1 MKRVT
6 FTILS
11 MLFGLT
17 SMQAQTDVT
26 HLITNPDFEAEVAV
40 TGWTNSGIGPQGN
53 NEFSMKHGNT
63 YIETWTGW
71 GGTVADRTIKQ
82 TLMDLPAGVY
92 TLTVGAHN
100 IQQGEPNVKQTGAF
114 IFANHNMTE
123 VNLPNDYS
131 VTATCTD
138 GTLTIGACTQKAT
151 GNWVCFDN
159 FRLTYTIV
167 ADSLQPYLNQ
177 LIAEAESVNLH
188 LSGDAQ
194 EELDNAIANAKNFVG
209 SQESE
214 GLDEALK
221 RLRMTIRAYGL
232 VNASPENPIEM
243 TELIKN
249 PSFEDGNKGWT
260 TSMSTQGNDV
270 FNVKSGYTYLE
281 KWCWVGGT
289 IANEY
294 GTAYT
299 RQIITDLPAGNYRL
313 TCVAQNIQENSA
325 NTKYDGA
332 YIYGGTSQ
340 TQVYTRGE
348 YAVEFTCITGE
359 AEIGFRADE
368 AKGNWV
374 AVDNFRLFYI
384 GSSTEANQ
392 ALLQARISTA
402 EELAA
407 KKMQVDTLAQLN
419 QAIEAAKNL
428 TSSADIPNIALTL
441 DGIIAKAESSVKA
454 YSDLKTSIMTIQIKA
469 NNGANKNG
477 IAELQQAIDEAN
489 AIYEAGLAT
498 NDELALAGQELENVL
513 FVFNVSN
520 PSGSVPTVTTH
531 PEVIYGCKAAVG
543 RSTVSGRN
551 ILERGFCWS
560 EGPDPTVFDNRSHT
574 TYNFNG
580 EIYLMDNLKS
590 STTYYVRAYAI
601 TNTYAVGYGDVVRII
616 TLPEA
621 KVTFTYNWAGD
632 EETNARIYGGAVTTV
647 SYLNTWTSIRGF
659 NASINYDAGDSGAH
673 GGYGGWI
680 SIGGGFAQ
688 NPGTIMHE
696 IGHGI
701 GVGQHWR
708 YTSWDS
714 PLHPTMYWTGERAN
728 RVFAFFENQPDEF
741 DSEGNFTYGGNHT
754 VSDGDRVH
762 VCYGLSGVTAPID
775 LLRQAAYYQGMYE
788 DGMPAVGD
796 GACPFY
802 SFDCNEEEKYYL
814 TNEGVS
820 TGRRFLQ
827 ESSTGVLKNPYTT
840 IDKVIEDDS
849 YAWYVKYNPMTGFYH
864 IRNAKTGKYLTYFY
878 AAFAVKDRTDLT
890 NDDNIHLMP
899 SRLNGTIKLNG
910 VDVPAKSYWI
920 ARGNR
925 AENPEVLK
933 AEVSVSIH
941 ITTPQLDFYDTAKSQ
956 RWYLLSGSEI
966 KKAIEA
972 SDITEINYDEELATE
987 IEGYYDVAGN
997 RLSQPHAQGITIVR
1011 YKNGHTE
1018 KIINK

>member
-11 MLFGLT
+11 TLFGLA

-40 TGWTNSGIGPQGN
+40 TGWTNSGISPQGN

-71 GGTVADRTIKQ
+71 GGTVGDRTIKQ

-114 IFANHNMTE
+114 IFANNNMTE

-221 RLRMTIRAYGL
+221 RLKMAIRAYGL

-299 RQIITDLPAGNYRL
+299 RQVITDLPAGNYRL

-441 DGIIAKAESSVKA
+441 DRIIAKAESSVKA

-498 NDELALAGQELENVL
+498 NDELALAGQELENAL

-580 EIYLMDNLKS
+580 EIYLMDNLKP

-659 NASINYDAGDSGAH
+659 NASINYDAGDNGAH

-680 SIGGGFAQ
+680 TIGAVFSQ

-728 RVFAFFENQPDEF
+728 RVFTFFENQPDEF
-741 DSEGNFTYGGNHT
+741 DSEGNYTYGGNHT

-814 TNEGVS
+814 TNEGVV

-849 YAWYVKYNPMTGFYH
+849 YAWYVKYDPMTGFYH

-878 AAFAVKDRTDLT
+878 DAFAVKDRTDLT

-925 AENPEVLK
+925 AENPEVLN
-933 AEVSVSIH
+933 ASTSASIH